1 MYLSEAEKED
11 KEMTEAWKGEADS
24 ILVFVSG
31 NALSYLHRQLRH
43 LWKTGLFSATVAAF
57 IIESYKSLSPDSG
70 NTNTALLSQI
80 SQQLAGVPFETFP
93 QNVTAARNAFK
104 PTNSAVRINVLWFLS
119 LVLSLTSA
127 LSATLLQQWARRY
140 LELTQHRGAPHKR
153 ARVRAYVFDGV
164 KGTNMYRAVEAIP
177 LLLHISVFLFLAGLV
192 DFLFPIND
200 TVAFYILGYI
210 SAFIF
215 VYAILTILP
224 NLVLNCP
231 YRTPLSGF
239 AWRIS
244 QVSAL
249 AILLLVR
256 QIEDTI
262 HEILSSIRHRTN
274 QGLAGLQGPQAARWR
289 KTLESQIRTRRIR
302 LANGMRQSV
311 MLWATGA
318 PWKVDAKAL
327 HWTLTLLD
335 EDNDIEDFVAR
346 MPGFF
351 ESPTAPDATST
362 VLALMDA
369 PSDRSDP
376 ILGSRIHDLL
386 KTCKPG
392 ISLLPDDARRN
403 RLRVCLKSLWYCG
416 RGYNQPSFSRPLP
429 SYVRKVFAVPEM
441 ILQIWGEED
450 VSVRLIGRCFES
462 LLAKKLAQDVIDY
475 PRRYSRSGTG
485 IFVTQ
490 AELTCLSTLLDATS
504 KDVTDWLGQK
514 GAISLAN
521 IVSLATS
528 EAELLVTD
536 SIPTE
541 AMDVLQKTLEIL
553 IKELPHPSAHVSGD
567 LAVKFCKLYS
577 KIDNAWGTIW
587 LKYQLRPIHERL
599 LGTNSVY
606 SSAWSHMQGSGD
618 SHPQAAAVD
627 PWTGHYVASDL
638 TDTASENR
646 RMVSNQIDIQPA
658 GLPEPSD
665 DVSVL
670 SHASVVS
677 LFQPPTIRT
686 AGSTAVPLE
695 DSETEPIPLASH
707 EQAEAE
713 TATTFPD
720 SLLEPSTGIHYG
732 SREALEDP
740 IEMTAVPDD
749 GGS

>member
-1 MYLSEAEKED
+1 
-11 KEMTEAWKGEADS
+11 MT
-24 ILVFVSG
+24 
-31 NALSYLHRQLRH
+31 
-43 LWKTGLFSATVAAF
+43 
-57 IIESYKSLSPDSG
+57 
-70 NTNTALLSQI
+70 LLSQI

-93 QNVTAARNAFK
+93 QNVTTARNSFK
-104 PTNSAVRINVLWFLS
+104 PTNSAVRVNVLWFLS

-153 ARVRAYVFDGV
+153 ARIRAYVFDGV

-210 SAFIF
+210 SAFIS
-215 VYAILTILP
+215 VYMILTVLP
-224 NLVLNCP
+224 NLILNCP

-244 QVSAL
+244 QVTAL

-256 QIEDTI
+256 QIESTLQ
-262 HEILSSIRHRTN
+262 EILLSLRHRTN
-274 QGLAGLQGPQAARWR
+274 QGRGMARLQGHKLSRWR
-289 KTLESQIRTRRIR
+289 KTLESQICTRRKR
-302 LANGMRQSV
+302 LANGMRRSV

-318 PWKVDAKAL
+318 PWKVDARAL

-335 EDNDIEDFVAR
+335 DDNEIEDFVAR

-351 ESPTAPDATST
+351 ESATAPDATST
-362 VLALMDA
+362 ILALMDA

-416 RGYNQPSFSRPLP
+416 RGYNQPDFSRPLP
-429 SYVRKVFAVPEM
+429 SYVRRVFAVPEM

-475 PRRYSRSGTG
+475 PKRYSHSGTG

-490 AELTCLSTLLDATS
+490 AELMCLSTLLDATS
-504 KDVTDWLGQK
+504 KDVIDWLGQR

-521 IVSLATS
+521 IISLATS

-536 SIPTE
+536 SIPSE
-541 AMDVLQKTLEIL
+541 ALDVLQTTLEIL
-553 IKELPHPSAHVSGD
+553 IRALPHPSADVSDD

-599 LGTNSVY
+599 LGLNSVY
-606 SSAWSHMQGSGD
+606 SSAWSQIQGSGD
-618 SHPQAAAVD
+618 SHPQGATAP
-627 PWTGHYVASDL
+627 PWTGHYVASDV
-638 TDTASENR
+638 TDIASENR

-658 GLPEPSD
+658 GLPGPSD
-665 DVSVL
+665 DVSVVL
-670 SHASVVS
+670 SRASVVS
-677 LFQPPTIRT
+677 LFQPPTFRM
-686 AGSTAVPLE
+686 AGSAAVPLE
-695 DSETEPIPLASH
+695 DSETDPIPLASH

-713 TATTFPD
+713 TAATFPEP
-720 SLLEPSTGIHYG
+720 LLESSSGTYHG
-732 SREALEDP
+732 SREALEDLV
-740 IEMTAVPDD
+740 EMTAVPDN
-749 GGS
+749 GRL